1 MIELMSKTKAKLIVS
16 IGSGKTRKRKSKV
29 VTFSGKRDLQRQYQE
44 FEAEARRQPYADIS
58 VSELVSSYIRYKKTL
73 GIKATTL
80 HGYNCDKKRIDSSIG
95 DISAA
100 KLTAYIV
107 EDFIVE
113 MAETLAPKSI
123 INTISLL
130 RASYE
135 RAVRTGQ
142 LKENP
147 CRYVAL
153 PKKKKPDITVFTKE
167 EIIAFW
173 NALGEERR
181 DYKVGYGLALFCGM
195 RRSEILGIREE
206 DINIPFKSIRIH
218 ETRHRVDGEEDIVQ
232 DTKTTGSERTLAVP
246 AFLMEEIELLV
257 QEHHGFK
264 YNQTDYLIQNG
275 FGEPMSPSTMT
286 KYIPKIEDRHGL
298 PHVTLHG
305 LRHTFATI
313 LNSKGIDIARI
324 SAELGHS
331 NIGTTLNVYTHVFG
345 NVSASSKGI
354 ADSITEEFDSATFMP
369 PEEKKKA

>member
-1 MIELMSKTKAKLIVS
+1 MIELMGKNKAKLTVN

-58 VSELVSSYIRYKKTL
+58 VYELVSSYIRYKKTL

-80 HGYNCDKKRIDSSIG
+80 HGYNCDRKRIDAFMG
-95 DISAA
+95 DMSAA

-107 EDFIVE
+107 EDFIVD
-113 MAETLAPKSI
+113 MSETLSPKSI

-142 LKENP
+142 LRDNP
-147 CRYVAL
+147 CQYVTL

-167 EIIAFW
+167 EVIAFW
-173 NALGEERR
+173 NALSEERR

-195 RRSEILGIREE
+195 RRSEILGIRED

-246 AFLMEEIELLV
+246 DFLMEEIELLV
-257 QEHHGFK
+257 QEHHDFK

-275 FGEPMSPSTMT
+275 FGEPMSPSTIT
-286 KYIPKIEDRHGL
+286 KYITKIEDRHRL

-354 ADSITEEFDSATFMP
+354 ADSITEEFDSATFVP
-369 PEEKKKA
+369 LDEKKKA